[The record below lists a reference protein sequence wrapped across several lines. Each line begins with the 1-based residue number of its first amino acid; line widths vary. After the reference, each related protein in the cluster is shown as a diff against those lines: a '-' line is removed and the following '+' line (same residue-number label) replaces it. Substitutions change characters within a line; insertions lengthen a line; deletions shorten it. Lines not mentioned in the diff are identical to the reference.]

1 MKSLVL
7 GAKEMAQWLK
17 TLIALLE
24 DLGPFSSTH
33 MAGHTVYNASSRV
46 SDTFTQIHNLI
57 KYMFKKKINDTFSSS
72 LKI

>member
-17 TLIALLE
+17 TLE

-33 MAGHTVYNASSRV
+33 MAGHTVYNASSTV